1 MVAQDASGNSLLLI
15 DDLNSTRRERERE
28 REKEKERGREE
39 GEGERK
45 GERVRTCCRRYFE
58 VSLYPRF

>member
-28 REKEKERGREE
+28 RER
-39 GEGERK
+39 ERK
-45 GERVRTCCRRYFE
+45 RKRGGRG
-58 VSLYPRF
+58 